1 MPNSFTCHIPFA
13 QKNAII
19 INAEV
24 VFELPIKENTKY
36 ASIKIKALIDT
47 GANGT
52 CISHRL
58 SSACNLPPVS
68 AMKIFSAQG
77 ASIVPVYKMSIKL
90 PTGTEFKNIL
100 ATEIAGSENF
110 DAIIGMDILCQGD
123 FAFTSDKNDLVFSM
137 SFPSK
142 KLPIDFTE
150 E

>member
-1 MPNSFTCHIPFA
+1 MSDSFTCHIPSF

-19 INAEV
+19 IDVEVLFEMPALENA
-24 VFELPIKENTKY
+24 KY

-58 SSACNLPPVS
+58 SSACHLPPVS

-90 PTGTEFKNIL
+90 PTGTEFKNVL
-100 ATEIAGSENF
+100 ATEVAGSENF
-110 DAIIGMDILCQGD
+110 DAIIGMDILSQGD
-123 FAFTSDKNDLVFSM
+123 FALTSDKNGLVFSLR
-137 SFPSK
+137 FPSK
-142 KLPIDFTE
+142 NEPIDFTK
-150 E
+150 